1 MPVHDNSLEHL
12 LPRLRYLVNYFKIDY
27 VSFFSLMID
36 GLIQG
41 VNAITWCFCF
51 KNLARMQ
58 SPGDEMELLMAVNRK
73 YRYLFAQQEHM
84 KLFKEYDSI
93 EVIYSYFF

>member
-12 LPRLRYLVNYFKIDY
+12 LPRLRYFVNYFKIDY
-27 VSFFSLMID
+27 VKFLFTNFFKFKSVKL
-36 GLIQG
+36 LLFL
-41 VNAITWCFCF
+41 NTFL

-84 KLFKEYDSI
+84 KTFKEYDSI
-93 EVIYSYFF
+93 EVI